1 VEINLRPT
9 GVFPKPI
16 ELNTPLGL
24 IPHFSEGL
32 HIDIFLDKK
41 AVRG

>member
-1 VEINLRPT
+1 MEINLSPK

-24 IPHFSEGL
+24 IPHL
-32 HIDIFLDKK
+32 W
-41 AVRG
+41 VRGYKQLDFF